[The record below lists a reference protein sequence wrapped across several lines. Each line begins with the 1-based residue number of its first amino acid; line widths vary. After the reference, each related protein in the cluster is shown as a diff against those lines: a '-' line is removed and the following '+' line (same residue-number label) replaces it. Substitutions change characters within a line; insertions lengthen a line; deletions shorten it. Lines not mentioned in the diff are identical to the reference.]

1 MRVRKIYRL
10 AALAVAL
17 GVAPGAQAALYGG
30 GPAENWT
37 IQEIAKETAEVSGNI
52 ASFGVSFATQMQLKF
67 EQIISAIAVATS
79 QEALSG
85 SVVADG
91 TREAASQLVNAVRAQ
106 RTSDQTA
113 KAYLAF
119 NPATGQGYDPCGT
132 MAKNKTLA
140 QAFTS
145 LADQA
150 RATLGQLDVGPG
162 RVFTTGAG
170 ASPQMARLSEH
181 QKKFCTPE
189 EAKAGLCTASELPGG
204 DVNAALLFEPA
215 SADSLAAQARQ
226 AYIQNVVGDP
236 IVMPQTV
243 KKAGSAVREPLM
255 VATARQSSMMSI
267 PAYSLSMIDA
277 ANTQSAEYGG
287 KSPNEVLALR
297 VNQYFG
303 GAEAKE
309 WSGSMARQST
319 RGLLV
324 EHAKMAG
331 LQAWVRQRQYEQG
344 ERIEANL
351 AALLVMATKRST
363 LDPVVEYER
372 GRKSTVRSVVQ

>member
-1 MRVRKIYRL
+1 MRLHKTYRL
-10 AALAVAL
+10 TLLALILGAV
-17 GVAPGAQAALYGG
+17 PSAQAAMYGG
-30 GPAENWT
+30 GPAEGWT
-37 IQEIAKETAEVSGNI
+37 IQEIAKETANVSGNI
-52 ASFGVSFATQMQLKF
+52 ASFGVSFATQMQMKF

-79 QEALSG
+79 QEALSA

-140 QAFTS
+140 QAFVS

-150 RATLGQLDVGPG
+150 RAQLKSLDIGPG
-162 RVFTTGAG
+162 RVFSTEAG
-170 ASPQMARLSEH
+170 ATASMARLKDH
-181 QKKFCTPE
+181 QQKFCTPE
-189 EAKAGLCTASELPGG
+189 EAKAGLCTASKLPGG
-204 DVNAALLFEPA
+204 DLNAALLFESA
-215 SADSLAAQARQ
+215 SPDSLKAQARQ
-226 AYIQNVVGDP
+226 AYIQNVVGEP
-236 IVMPQTV
+236 IVVPKTV
-243 KKAGSAVREPLM
+243 KQAGAAVREPLM
-255 VATARQSSMMSI
+255 VSVARQSAMMSI

-277 ANTQSAEYGG
+277 ANTQSPEYGG

-309 WSGSMARQST
+309 WSGSMARQSS

-372 GRKSTVRSVVQ
+372 GRKGAVRSAVQ